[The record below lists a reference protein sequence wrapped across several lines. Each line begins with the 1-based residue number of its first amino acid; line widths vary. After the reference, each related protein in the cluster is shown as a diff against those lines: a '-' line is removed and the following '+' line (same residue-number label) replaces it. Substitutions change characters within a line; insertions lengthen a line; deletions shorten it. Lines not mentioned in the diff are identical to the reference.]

1 MITRSY
7 LLKMSEMDDEDGF
20 DPADYTLDELYGGE
34 DIDDFKRKYK
44 EYYDDV
50 KTSQRKFTDEDW

>member
-1 MITRSY
+1 
-7 LLKMSEMDDEDGF
+7 MDDEDGF

>member
-1 MITRSY
+1 MITRKY
-7 LLKMSEMDDEDGF
+7 LMKMSEMDDEDGF
-20 DPADYTLDELYGGE
+20 DPADYTLDELYADDKSE
-34 DIDDFKRKYK
+34 DFKRKYK

>member
-1 MITRSY
+1 MITRKY
-7 LLKMSEMDDEDGF
+7 LMKMSEMDDEDGF
-20 DPADYTLDELYGGE
+20 DPADYTLDELYGE
-34 DIDDFKRKYK
+34 DDSEDFKRKYK

>member
-1 MITRSY
+1 MITRDY
-7 LLKMSEMDDEDGF
+7 LFKMSELDDEDGF
-20 DPADYTLDELYGGE
+20 DPADYTLDELYCE
-34 DIDDFKRKYK
+34 DDSESFKRKYK